1 MFLKNTKS
9 FRQKAP
15 ELLQDGDSVRR
26 LWLFLIDV
34 GLTLFAGI
42 VALFIR
48 FGFNFAEMSKY
59 APSVYIYTALAAVVY
74 VINGNYK
81 IVWAY
86 ASSKDMMLLF
96 RGSLLT
102 YLVNVAFFYF
112 YKGVVLPRSVGVVVF
127 LGSGILLMLSRIVWQ
142 WMSEYKKPSSE
153 KRVIIIGAGDAGTM
167 LLEDFERRPSLGKVV
182 AFLDDSKRKIGRKI
196 RGVPVYGPI
205 TDVMEYVERLRAD
218 EVIIAIPSATK
229 DEMKR
234 ILDSIDL
241 RRVSVKTLPGIY
253 ELADG
258 KARIGS
264 LREVSIEDL
273 LGRKEIKVDV
283 EKIACYLKEKTVM
296 VTGAGG
302 SIGSELVRQVV
313 KMKPK
318 KIILLGR
325 GENSIY
331 KIDEELN
338 NKFPDVEKVR
348 IIGDVSDEVWME
360 EVFGKTKPNIVFHAA
375 AHKHVHLME
384 DNPYEAFRVNLLG
397 TKNLAT
403 LCCKYGVERFIF
415 ISTDKAVNPTS
426 IMGLSK
432 RLAEL
437 YLMYGIDGSGCK
449 TKFAIVRF
457 GNVLGS
463 RGSVIPKF
471 KEQIRKGGPVTVTD
485 PRMRRFFMTIPE
497 AVSLVLQA
505 GAYSSGK
512 DLFVLDMGEQISI
525 DELART
531 LITLSGFVPDQDI
544 KIVYTGVRPGEKLY
558 EELFYSYEAIENTPH
573 PKVMKAVPKRKFE
586 GVKEVINKIVSLVKS
601 GNWEDAL
608 KEAKKIVPE
617 YGGWN
622 HVDGDK

>member
-1 MFLKNTKS
+1 M
-9 FRQKAP
+9 
-15 ELLQDGDSVRR
+15 
-26 LWLFLIDV
+26 FLIDV
-34 GLTLFAGI
+34 GITLFAGV

-59 APSVYIYTALAAVVY
+59 APSVYIYTLLSAIVY
-74 VINGNYK
+74 VINGNYRV
-81 IVWAY
+81 VWAY

-96 RGSLLT
+96 RGSIIS
-102 YLVNVAFFYF
+102 YLSNLAFFYF
-112 YKGVVLPRSVGVVVF
+112 YKGIILPRSVGVMVF
-127 LGSGILLMLSRIVWQ
+127 LGSGILLMLSRIVWH
-142 WMSEYKKPSSE
+142 WISEHKKTTDLSE

-167 LLEDFERRPSLGKVV
+167 LLEEFERRPSLGKVV

-196 RGVPVYGPI
+196 RGVPVYGPV
-205 TDVMEYVERLRAD
+205 TNVMEYVDKLKVD
-218 EVIIAIPSATK
+218 EVIIAVPSATK

-241 RRVSVKTLPGIY
+241 RRISVKTLPGIY

-258 KARIGS
+258 KARIGN

-273 LGRKEIKVDV
+273 LGREEIRVDV
-283 EKIACYLKEKTVM
+283 EKIAYYLKGKTVM

-302 SIGSELVRQVV
+302 SIGSELVRQIA

-318 KIILLGR
+318 RIVLLGK

-331 KIDEELN
+331 KIDEELSVE
-338 NKFPDVEKVR
+338 FPDMEKER
-348 IIGDVSDEVWME
+348 IIGDVSDEVWMKD
-360 EVFGKTKPNIVFHAA
+360 VFKRVKPDIIFHAA

-384 DNPYEAFRVNLLG
+384 ENPYEAFRVNVLG
-397 TKNLAT
+397 TKNLAN
-403 LCCKYGVERFIF
+403 LCCESGVERFIF

-437 YLMYGIDGSGCK
+437 YLMNGIDGSNCK

-471 KEQIRKGGPVTVTD
+471 KEQIRNGGPVTVTD

-512 DLFVLDMGEQISI
+512 DLFVLDMGDQISI
-525 DELART
+525 DELAKT

-544 KIVYTGVRPGEKLY
+544 KIVYTGMRPGEKLY
-558 EELFYSYEAIENTPH
+558 EELFYSYEVVENTPH

-586 GVKEVINKIVSLVKS
+586 CVKEVIDKITSFIKAGS
-601 GNWEDAL
+601 WKDAL

>member
-1 MFLKNTKS
+1 M
-9 FRQKAP
+9 
-15 ELLQDGDSVRR
+15 
-26 LWLFLIDV
+26 FLIDV
-34 GLTLFAGI
+34 GLTLFAGV

-59 APSVYIYTALAAVVY
+59 APSVYIYTLLSAIVY
-74 VINGNYK
+74 VINGNYRV
-81 IVWAY
+81 VWAY

-96 RGSLLT
+96 RGSIIS
-102 YLVNVAFFYF
+102 YLSNLAFFYF
-112 YKGVVLPRSVGVVVF
+112 YKGIILPRSVGVMVF
-127 LGSGILLMLSRIVWQ
+127 LGSGILLMLSRIVWH
-142 WMSEYKKPSSE
+142 WMSEHKKTSGFSE

-167 LLEDFERRPSLGKVV
+167 LLEEFERRPSLGKVV

-196 RGVPVYGPI
+196 RGIPVYGPV
-205 TDVMEYVERLRAD
+205 TDAMEYVDKLRVD

-234 ILDSIDL
+234 ILDSLDL
-241 RRVSVKTLPGIY
+241 RRISVKTLPGIY

-273 LGRKEIKVDV
+273 LGREEIKVDV
-283 EKIACYLKEKTVM
+283 EKIAYYLKGKTVM

-302 SIGSELVRQVV
+302 SIGSELVRQIA

-318 KIILLGR
+318 KIILLGK

-331 KIDEELN
+331 KIDEELSVE
-338 NKFPDVEKVR
+338 FPDVKKER

-360 EVFGKTKPNIVFHAA
+360 DVFRRTKPDIVFHAA

-384 DNPYEAFRVNLLG
+384 ENPYEAFRVNVLG
-397 TKNLAT
+397 TKNIAN
-403 LCCKYGVERFIF
+403 LCCKYDVERFIF

-437 YLMYGIDGSGCK
+437 YLMYGIDDSGCK

-512 DLFVLDMGEQISI
+512 DLFVLDMGDQISI

-531 LITLSGFVPDQDI
+531 LITLSGFVPDQDM
-544 KIVYTGVRPGEKLY
+544 KIVYTGMRPGEKLY
-558 EELFYSYEAIENTPH
+558 EELFYSYETVEDTPH
-573 PKVMKAVPKRKFE
+573 PKVMKAVSKRKFE
-586 GVKEVINKIVSLVKS
+586 GVKEVIDRITSFIKA
-601 GNWEDAL
+601 GNWKDVL

>member
-1 MFLKNTKS
+1 M
-9 FRQKAP
+9 
-15 ELLQDGDSVRR
+15 
-26 LWLFLIDV
+26 FLIDV
-34 GLTLFAGI
+34 GLTLFAGV

-59 APSVYIYTALAAVVY
+59 APSVYIYTLLSAIVY
-74 VINGNYK
+74 VINGNYRV
-81 IVWAY
+81 VWAY

-96 RGSLLT
+96 RGSIIS
-102 YLVNVAFFYF
+102 YLSNLAFFYF
-112 YKGVVLPRSVGVVVF
+112 YKGIILPRSVGVMVF
-127 LGSGILLMLSRIVWQ
+127 LGSGILLMLSRIVWH
-142 WMSEYKKPSSE
+142 WMSEHKKTSGFSE

-167 LLEDFERRPSLGKVV
+167 LLEEFERRPSLGKVV

-196 RGVPVYGPI
+196 RGIPVYGPV
-205 TDVMEYVERLRAD
+205 TDAMEYVDKLRVD

-241 RRVSVKTLPGIY
+241 RRISVKTLPGIY

-273 LGRKEIKVDV
+273 LGREEIKVDV
-283 EKIACYLKEKTVM
+283 EKIAYYLKGKTVM

-302 SIGSELVRQVV
+302 SIGSELVRQIA

-318 KIILLGR
+318 KIILLGK

-338 NKFPDVEKVR
+338 VEFPDVKKER
-348 IIGDVSDEVWME
+348 IIGDVSDELWME
-360 EVFGKTKPNIVFHAA
+360 DVFRRTKPDIVFHAA

-384 DNPYEAFRVNLLG
+384 ENPYEAFRVNVLG
-397 TKNLAT
+397 TKNIAN
-403 LCCKYGVERFIF
+403 LCCKYDVERFIF

-437 YLMYGIDGSGCK
+437 YLMYGIDDSGCK

-512 DLFVLDMGEQISI
+512 DLFVLDMGDQISI

-531 LITLSGFVPDQDI
+531 LITLSGFVPDQDM
-544 KIVYTGVRPGEKLY
+544 KIVYTGMRPGEKLY
-558 EELFYSYEAIENTPH
+558 EELFYSYETVEDTPH
-573 PKVMKAVPKRKFE
+573 PKVMKAVSKRKFE
-586 GVKEVINKIVSLVKS
+586 GVKEVIDRITSFIKA
-601 GNWEDAL
+601 GNWKDVL